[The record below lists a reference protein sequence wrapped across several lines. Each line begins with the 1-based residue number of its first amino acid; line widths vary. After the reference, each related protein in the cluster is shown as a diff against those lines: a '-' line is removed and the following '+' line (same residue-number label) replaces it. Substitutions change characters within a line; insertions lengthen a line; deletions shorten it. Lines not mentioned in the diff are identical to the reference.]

1 MLTLD
6 HHFEVMA
13 GWDVEVKLF
22 RAVDGNKTVY
32 GVLVGKEEGELVLN
46 SDSGEIRLEMKNV
59 AKVTTVYDW
68 QAAMKD

>member
-1 MLTLD
+1 
-6 HHFEVMA
+6 
-13 GWDVEVKLF
+13 
-22 RAVDGNKTVY
+22 
-32 GVLVGKEEGELVLN
+32 VLN